1 MSNAFDNQVDG
12 DHYTKMAMQPI
23 ELAYL
28 VGGTPC
34 FCKLAKYATRIKG
47 ERQINLDKA
56 IHCIELERTLMQNS
70 TYMVRENYPSM
81 TNAAKHDQAMLLI
94 DFFTKDPLIRVA
106 LKHMYN
112 SSYLDAVEAIKQLK
126 ERISGEQY

>member
-56 IHCIELERTLMQNS
+56 IHCIELERTLINARMSKETLDVLFHMLNHS
-70 TYMVRENYPSM
+70 NYHRAQM
-81 TNAAKHDQAMLLI
+81 
-94 DFFTKDPLIRVA
+94 A
-106 LKHMYN
+106 LKG
-112 SSYLDAVEAIKQLK
+112 K
-126 ERISGEQY
+126 EWGFKIPSFQFVVFR